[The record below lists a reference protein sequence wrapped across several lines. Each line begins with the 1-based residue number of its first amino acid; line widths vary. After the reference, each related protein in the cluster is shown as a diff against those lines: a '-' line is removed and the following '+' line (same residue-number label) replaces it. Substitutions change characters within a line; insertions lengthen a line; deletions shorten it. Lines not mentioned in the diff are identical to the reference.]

1 VRCWPFSIES
11 ERGLWGRPQVKRGNL
26 LSYLEGVD
34 AKTLPRT
41 PRQNQAI
48 QHSEVGLQVLA
59 SHMAAAIGLR
69 QVENRTRSG
78 QVAVDRF
85 DRLAEVMAESRLL
98 EFEFT
103 SGMIGMMFSPDQSAR
118 MQRHVESLKC
128 ILEERSSQQGAP
140 ADADEPRR

>member
-1 VRCWPFSIES
+1 
-11 ERGLWGRPQVKRGNL
+11 LKRGNL
-26 LSYLEGVD
+26 LSYLEAGA

-41 PRQNQAI
+41 LRQNQAI
-48 QHSEVGLQVLA
+48 QHSEGALKVLV

-69 QVENRTRSG
+69 QVENRTGSG

-85 DRLAEVMAESRLL
+85 DSLAEVVAESRLL
-98 EFEFT
+98 EFETT
-103 SGMIGMMFSPDQSAR
+103 SGMFGMMFSPDQSAR
-118 MQRHVESLKC
+118 MQRHVESLKY